1 MGGLQV
7 SAPLAPATP
16 LLYAL
21 TTTYSVGVKKVAYI
35 SNGVEYGLHC
45 LLYLV
50 ARADEQVEA
59 NVRDL
64 AELQGVSVEYLAK
77 LFTKLAKAGLVVAA
91 EGARGGFQLARP
103 ADRINFQDVVLAIDG
118 PKPLFDC
125 QEIRTRC
132 AVFGDQAP
140 RWATR
145 GRCSIHQ
152 VMLEVEERMRQE
164 LAAHT
169 LASLAAQVAGKAP
182 ASFGIQI
189 ETWLKDRKQ
198 HRPTR

>member
-1 MGGLQV
+1 M
-7 SAPLAPATP
+7 AF
-16 LLYAL
+16 
-21 TTTYSVGVKKVAYI
+21 I

-50 ARADEQVEA
+50 ARSDEEVEA

-77 LFTKLAKAGLVVAA
+77 LFTKLAKAGLVVAT

-103 ADRINFQDVVLAIDG
+103 AEKISFQDVVLAIDG

-132 AVFGDQAP
+132 AVFGEEPP
-140 RWATR
+140 RWATS

-152 VMLEVEERMRQE
+152 VMLAAEERMRQE

-169 LASLAAQVAGKAP
+169 LKSLAAQVADKAP
-182 ASFGIQI
+182 ARFGVQI
-189 ETWLKDRKQ
+189 EGWLRDR
-198 HRPTR
+198 HESR